1 MKNRGWGKAARTA
14 SALLLTAVLLA
25 LTSCGSKDG
34 GTMTLTGIF
43 ESEAVDMTGD
53 YIMAGKPVICGKSL
67 CVYAVE
73 KTDEDDRVY
82 ISAYD
87 TETGD
92 VSFIRIPIGLDEIC
106 FAVGENEDVLLMCR
120 EKIGYG
126 VSLVRGGDVIWSLDL
141 KDIMTVPSGPDG
153 SQNLLYSD
161 GLWYV
166 VFGGEIG
173 VIGADGKAVGHL
185 TEDEPF
191 ILSFVSEDGVH
202 AVTKKRHLILSGAKA
217 EEGTPWEGLI
227 PEKTAIFPADGS
239 RFLSMSG
246 SGADMTYIG
255 SRQSYEFISWV
266 NSGVDPHTVSGIY
279 YISDDVIYLYRSG
292 AGDSTVVKMTRRPD
306 TELERSRIVA
316 VTCPKS
322 LWFSDIHEAALK
334 FNSSRT
340 GYRVILDDIGDED
353 YETALDLR
361 LADGSA
367 GDIIILPGNTPAGK
381 YLDKNIFVDLYEDT
395 AEREDIFSCVRKLYE
410 DDGRL
415 LVMPRTF
422 SLSWYSFTDPD
433 IDPGWTYDEFIN
445 MLDGGAK
452 LFGNEYIGLFNFRFR
467 RCWYEN
473 ILHGGAF
480 DREMF
485 IEYCQRF
492 IRLKSENKDYR
503 SFTRSGNVWLE
514 GKEALCEASGGLLYY
529 IKSKAVWGKGASVG
543 FAGMPTKDGGRYC
556 VDPSEIWGI
565 LKKAAGL
572 EGAKAFLRY
581 YTGAGFAR
589 DRDYFDSL
597 SSVPSVIS
605 AYRALCERSRE
616 SSKYYF
622 IPYDFSFNYASCDEY
637 TDELYGAAGYCA
649 ANDKALADEFE
660 RFMDTAEPMPLWP
673 EDLLD
678 IIDEEL
684 SAVEGGRDMNEI
696 ADICENRVS
705 LWLAEHDY

>member
-1 MKNRGWGKAARTA
+1 MRTA

-43 ESEAVDMTGD
+43 EGEAVDMTGD

-67 CVYAVE
+67 CVCAVE

-87 TETGD
+87 TETGN

-120 EKIGYG
+120 EKIGYS

-173 VIGADGKAVGHL
+173 IIGADGKAVGHL

-191 ILSFVSEDGVH
+191 ILSFVSDGGVH
-202 AVTKKRHLILSGAKA
+202 AVTKKRHLIINGARA

-246 SGADMTYIG
+246 SGADMTDVG
-255 SRQSYEFISWV
+255 TRQSYEFISWV

-292 AGDSTVVKMTRRPD
+292 AGDSPVVKMTRRPD

-316 VTCPKS
+316 VTCPKP

-367 GDIIILPGNTPAGK
+367 GDNTRKKAEDLCRQSGTPLMILPPGSVEQATGK
-381 YLDKNIFVDLYEDT
+381 
-395 AEREDIFSCVRKLYE
+395 SCMLLGIRK
-410 DDGRL
+410 G
-415 LVMPRTF
+415 
-422 SLSWYSFTDPD
+422 
-433 IDPGWTYDEFIN
+433 
-445 MLDGGAK
+445 
-452 LFGNEYIGLFNFRFR
+452 
-467 RCWYEN
+467 
-473 ILHGGAF
+473 
-480 DREMF
+480 
-485 IEYCQRF
+485 
-492 IRLKSENKDYR
+492 
-503 SFTRSGNVWLE
+503 
-514 GKEALCEASGGLLYY
+514 
-529 IKSKAVWGKGASVG
+529 
-543 FAGMPTKDGGRYC
+543 
-556 VDPSEIWGI
+556 
-565 LKKAAGL
+565 
-572 EGAKAFLRY
+572 
-581 YTGAGFAR
+581 
-589 DRDYFDSL
+589 
-597 SSVPSVIS
+597 
-605 AYRALCERSRE
+605 
-616 SSKYYF
+616 
-622 IPYDFSFNYASCDEY
+622 
-637 TDELYGAAGYCA
+637 
-649 ANDKALADEFE
+649 
-660 RFMDTAEPMPLWP
+660 
-673 EDLLD
+673 
-678 IIDEEL
+678 
-684 SAVEGGRDMNEI
+684 
-696 ADICENRVS
+696 
-705 LWLAEHDY
+705 